1 MIVASRLTNGRVR
14 LSISLTLANRSR
26 DLRAPISRSCH
37 SLPGSSSILVLAFV
51 RAKESNLN
59 RYRRKRISPISNIID
74 SKKKKYHRRIP
85 TFHDVQVLQ
94 RSTQR
99 RVYIRSCGG
108 RKGGKTLDLEV
119 NNIVAS
125 NNVAA
130 MSKSHVSRLPPS
142 PNRFVISAASSRSR
156 LVDRRTFSRVY
167 RGEPRIPPN
176 QLRSYISGGVATHEN
191 KLTLMYT
198 VRPMAA
204 GGPRVAPNP
213 NSRATLLRDV
223 IVIRY
228 NKPRADIP
236 RASRSPP

>member
-1 MIVASRLTNGRVR
+1 M
-14 LSISLTLANRSR
+14 
-26 DLRAPISRSCH
+26 LR
-37 SLPGSSSILVLAFV
+37 
-51 RAKESNLN
+51 
-59 RYRRKRISPISNIID
+59 IID
-74 SKKKKYHRRIP
+74 RYDNAYHFTQFRFPNANIARSKGVSIFACAGEKKGE
-85 TFHDVQVLQ
+85 
-94 RSTQR
+94 S
-99 RVYIRSCGG
+99 
-108 RKGGKTLDLEV
+108 LDLEV
-119 NNIVAS
+119 NNVVAS

-130 MSKSHVSRLPPS
+130 MLKPRFSSFPPS
-142 PNRFVISAASSRSR
+142 TRFVISAASSRSR

-204 GGPRVAPNP
+204 GGLGPRVAPNP

-236 RASRSPP
+236 RASRSSP